1 MKRVIF
7 LFLAIM
13 VFIPHNMINAEMSEE
28 EVADIIIEKKHIP
41 YDLVTVTTYTVSAG
55 ETDSTPLVTAS
66 GYKLDSLNPKRQ
78 KVIAISRDLKRK
90 YKFGQKVRVKGAGK
104 LDGVYTVRDVMARR
118 WRKKIDILINPDDDG
133 TKIRKVKL
141 YNIETNDKTLE

>member
-1 MKRVIF
+1 MKKVIL
-7 LFLAIM
+7 LFLTIAM
-13 VFIPHNMINAEMSEE
+13 FIPHNMINSQMSEE

-41 YDLVTVTTYTVSAG
+41 YDVVTVTTYTVSKG
-55 ETDSTPLVTAS
+55 ETDSTPLITAS
-66 GYKLDSLNPKRQ
+66 GYKLDSLNPKKH

-104 LDGVYTVRDVMARR
+104 LDGIYTVRDLMASR

-133 TKIRKVKL
+133 TKIRRVKL
-141 YNIETNDKTLE
+141 YNIAKDLDN